1 MKMLQE
7 EALIKHMTEWVKR
20 SKDSGHSTL
29 SGFTEETDLIAAG
42 ILDSRGFIEM
52 MLEVEQ
58 QTGNRIDLN
67 DVDPGEFTT
76 IKGLCRCAITQVPQC

>member
-1 MKMLQE
+1 MRTAQE
-7 EALIKHMTEWVKR
+7 AALAKHITEWVKR
-20 SKDSGHSTL
+20 GRSTNGVDVPDF
-29 SGFTEETDLIAAG
+29 SEDTDLIAAG

-67 DVDPGEFTT
+67 DIDPSEFTT
-76 IKGLCRCAITQVPQC
+76 IKGLCRCATSQVSPC

>member
-1 MKMLQE
+1 MKIIKE
-7 EALIKHMTEWVKR
+7 EELIKHVKEWVKR
-20 SKDSGHSTL
+20 SGDARNGDL
-29 SGFTEETDLIAAG
+29 ADFTEDTDLVAAG

-58 QTGNRIDLN
+58 QTGSRIDLN

-76 IKGLCRCAITQVPQC
+76 IKGLCLIAMAQVLQC

>member
-1 MKMLQE
+1 MIE
-7 EALIKHMTEWVKR
+7 EKALIKHVTEWVKR
-20 SKDSGHSTL
+20 SRNTGHGDSPDL
-29 SGFTEETDLIAAG
+29 TEDTDLIAAG
-42 ILDSRGFIEM
+42 ILDSRSFIEL

-76 IKGLCRCAITQVPQC
+76 INGLCRCAMAQVQ